1 VTFAHIV
8 FALNAGAARICR
20 VACAVFLTLLVVTVF
35 AQVLT
40 RYVFLAPLVWAEELA
55 VFCFGWV
62 VMLGIALGTR
72 EHAHLVCD
80 FLPRGAGRR
89 LDAITEVVASL
100 SLVIAGAV
108 FVVYGSQFAVL
119 GLRRYSYATGI
130 PMTSLYVAMPVSGL
144 LTLFFIGEELLR
156 RRIALP
162 PSDSMPPAEPTIAA
176 VRPPPASP

>member
-1 VTFAHIV
+1 M
-8 FALNAGAARICR
+8 
-20 VACAVFLTLLVVTVF
+20 LLVVTVF
-35 AQVLT
+35 TQVLT

-55 VFCFGWV
+55 VFCFSWV

-89 LDAITEVVASL
+89 LDAITDAVASL
-100 SLVIAGAV
+100 ALVAAAAV
-108 FVVYGSQFAVL
+108 FVVYGFQFAVL

-144 LTLFFIGEELLR
+144 LTLSFVGEEWLR
-156 RRIALP
+156 RRNAPL
-162 PSDSMPPAEPTIAA
+162 PSDSMSPPEPVATAG
-176 VRPPPASP
+176 VPPPGSP